1 MRVMNPRWLAVMC
14 LLSALAACA
23 RGGMSRSDVP
33 VVPAKANASGA
44 KATCDACVLD
54 ATRYLRQLS
63 LDLRGRPP
71 TMEELAEVE
80 RAGDVTPEILDAMLR
95 SDDLVARAREWHRAL
110 LWPSLDNFKVHA
122 TPIVATEPNLQNK
135 RERRGFS
142 P

>member
-1 MRVMNPRWLAVMC
+1 MRVSNPRWLVVMC

-23 RGGMSRSDVP
+23 RGGLSRSEAP
-33 VVPAKANASGA
+33 IVPARASASGGVGSGA

-80 RAGDVTPEILDAMLR
+80 RAGDVTPAILDAMLR
-95 SDDLVARAREWHRAL
+95 SHELVARAREWHRAL
-110 LWPSLDNFKVHA
+110 
-122 TPIVATEPNLQNK
+122 
-135 RERRGFS
+135 
-142 P
+142 